1 MTDFVHIQYAQSGAS
16 QTINEMGMRAMQ
28 ARAFDE
34 RGSQYLLVKAPPAS
48 GKSRALMFIALD
60 KLMRQ
65 GLRKVIVAVPER
77 SIGASFKST
86 PLSRDGF
93 FADWVVEQEWNL
105 TLSGGAQK
113 TKAFADFMAGEATT
127 LVCTHATLRFAFEQ
141 LGAAAFDRCLLA
153 VDEFHHASAD
163 ENSRLGELVRALME
177 RDQAHI
183 VAMTGSYFRGDAAPV
198 LRPEDEAR
206 FNRVTYTY
214 YEQLNGYKDLKTLGI
229 GYHFYR
235 GRYIDAINE
244 ILDPAKKTIVHIPS
258 VQSAESTSDKYNEVD
273 RILDH
278 IGTVIGRDETTGF
291 HQVQRPTG
299 EVVKVA
305 DLVDDGPGRERV
317 MAALRE
323 ALDRDAVDII
333 IALGMAKEGFDWIW
347 CEHALTVG
355 YRGSLTEVV
364 QIIGRATRDAPGKE
378 HAQFTNLIAEPDASE
393 ERVVEAVNNM
403 LKAIAC
409 SLLMEQV
416 LAPNFKFRAK
426 EGGDEIDGSH
436 REVDIVYDGG
446 ESIIAINGFAEPSTE
461 RARQIIETDLA
472 DLTAAIFQDERV
484 LRASMN
490 PEEVAPEVINQVYI
504 PRVIQTKYPDLTEQ
518 ELEEVR
524 QAVVAGGVFKS
535 PEVSL
540 RVDGG
545 LLGEGGITPGSGE
558 QQTTENQDVRGGT
571 RFIRMANR
579 LINIDELTIDLIDQI
594 NPFQRAYEIL
604 SKTVSAD
611 VLKTIHGAVALTKIA
626 MTEEEAVALYPR
638 IKSFTADRGHE
649 PSLGS
654 ANPLERRMAEAL
666 AWLREAK
673 RKRMSTGAIGMA
685 ADAASGAE

>member
-16 QTINEMGMRAMQ
+16 QAINAMGMRAMQ

-60 KLMRQ
+60 KLLRQ
-65 GLRKVIVAVPER
+65 GLRKAIVAVPER

-86 PLSRDGF
+86 PLSKDGF
-93 FADWVVEQEWNL
+93 FADWMVEPEWNL

-113 TKAFADFMAGEATT
+113 TKAFADFMAGDATT

-235 GRYIDAINE
+235 GRYVDAINE

-278 IGTVIGRDETTGF
+278 IGSVIGRDETTGF
-291 HQVQRPTG
+291 HYVQRPTG

-305 DLVDDGPGRERV
+305 DLVDDGADRERV
-317 MAALRE
+317 MAALRD
-323 ALDRDAVDII
+323 AQDRDAVDII

-446 ESIIAINGFAEPSTE
+446 ESIIAINGFAEPSTA

-545 LLGEGGITPGSGE
+545 LLGEGGITPVSGG
-558 QQTTENQDVRGGT
+558 QPTAENPDGRGDT

-626 MTEEEAVALYPR
+626 MTEEEAVVLYPR

-673 RKRMSTGAIGMA
+673 RKRMSAGAAGMQV
-685 ADAASGAE
+685 DAASGAE